1 MKTTKLSTHITALL
15 TVVGLLFPALAY
27 AHCDTVDG
35 PVVTAAK
42 AALDHNDVTPVLKWV
57 TADSEAEIRQAFART
72 QTVRKL
78 GPEARDLADQYFFE
92 TVVRLH
98 RASEGEPFTGLK
110 PAGTEVE
117 PAIAEADKALET
129 GSADGVV
136 KLVSSE
142 AAVGIRQRFASVREK
157 QLHAGE
163 SVTAGRE
170 YVAAY
175 VDYIHYVEELHQ
187 RAGTQTEN
195 KDSASEHA
203 TQQTHPHSQEA
214 EK

>member
-27 AHCDTVDG
+27 AHCDTMDG

-42 AALDHNDVTPVLKWV
+42 AALEHNDVTPVLKWV
-57 TADSEAEIRQAFART
+57 TASSEVEIRQAFART
-72 QTVRKL
+72 QMVRKL
-78 GPEARDLADQYFFE
+78 GSEARDLADQFFFE

-136 KLVSSE
+136 KLVNSE
-142 AAVGIRQRFASVREK
+142 AAAGIRQRFASVRKK
-157 QLHAGE
+157 QLHADE
-163 SVTAGRE
+163 SVAAGRE

-175 VDYIHYVEELHQ
+175 VDYIHYVEDLHQ
-187 RAGTQTEN
+187 RADTQTER
-195 KDSASEHA
+195 KDAASKHA
-203 TQQTHPHSQEA
+203 TRQTQSHSQEA